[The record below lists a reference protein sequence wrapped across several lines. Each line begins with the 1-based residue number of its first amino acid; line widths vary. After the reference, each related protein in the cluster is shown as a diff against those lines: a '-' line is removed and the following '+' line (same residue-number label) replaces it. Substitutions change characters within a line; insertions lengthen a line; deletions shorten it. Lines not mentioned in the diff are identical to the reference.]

1 VSHIV
6 PGVPSADTPAVAHLR
21 PAAPLAER
29 VLLPGDPH
37 RALHVAQHVLD
48 GPRMFN
54 HHRGLWGYTGEAAD
68 GLPLSVQATGMGGP
82 SAAVVAEEL
91 VRLGARVMIRI
102 GTCGAIGDR
111 LGLGDLLVAT
121 EVIADDGASAALGA
135 GPRLAPDPGL
145 AAALQGAAGDDAAA
159 GPVVSTDLFYDPR
172 DDRPGRWESE
182 GALAVEME
190 AAAILRVAE
199 LHGAVAACLLA
210 VSDVT
215 RGGSHERLEPEALER
230 AGIRLGE
237 VASAALTGAGARPGG
252 RGSPAPPP
260 ARGA

>member
-37 RALHVAQHVLD
+37 RALHVAQHVLE

-54 HHRGLWGYTGEAAD
+54 HHRGLWGYTGEGAD
-68 GLPLSVQATGMGGP
+68 GEPLSVQATGMGGP
-82 SAAVVAEEL
+82 SAAVVTEEL
-91 VRLGARVMIRI
+91 VRLGARALVRI
-102 GTCGAIGDR
+102 GTCGALGDR

-135 GPRLAPDPGL
+135 GTRVAPDPGL
-145 AAALQGAAGDDAAA
+145 TAALREAAGGDAAA
-159 GPVVSTDLFYDPR
+159 GLVVSSDLFYDPR
-172 DDRPGRWESE
+172 QERPARWEAE

-199 LHGAVAACLLA
+199 IHGVAAACLLA
-210 VSDVT
+210 VSDV
-215 RGGSHERLEPEALER
+215 RSGGHHRRLDFDELER
-230 AGIRLGE
+230 VGIRLGE
-237 VASAALTGAGARPGG
+237 VASAALTGAGERPAG
-252 RGSPAPPP
+252 RGSPARPP